1 MWGIFM
7 MDWKEKIDAFLEK
20 GFEED
25 ADIDF
30 GDNVNPMQVVKY
42 LEYKGF
48 ELFDD
53 DGDKRHHIINMVKD
67 GYILTVWVT
76 LWYYDVSINWSRK
89 EDE

>member
-1 MWGIFM
+1 MT
-7 MDWKEKIDAFLEK
+7 WKEKIDAFLEK

-25 ADIDF
+25 ADVDF
-30 GDNVNPMQVVKY
+30 GNNVNPMQVVKY
-42 LEYKGF
+42 LENKGF

-76 LWYYDVSINWSRK
+76 LWYYDVSINWSRR

>member
-1 MWGIFM
+1 M
-7 MDWKEKIDAFLEK
+7 MAWKRKIDDFLEK

-30 GDNVNPMQVVKY
+30 GDSVNPMQVVEY
-42 LEYKGF
+42 LKSKGF
-48 ELFDD
+48 EEFDD

-67 GYILTVWVT
+67 GYIITVWVK
-76 LWYYDVSINWSRK
+76 LWYYEVSLCWSRK

>member
-1 MWGIFM
+1 M
-7 MDWKEKIDAFLEK
+7 MAWKEKIDDFLEK

-30 GDNVNPMQVVKY
+30 GDSVNPMHVVEY
-42 LEYKGF
+42 LKSKGF
-48 ELFDD
+48 EEFDD

-67 GYILTVWVT
+67 GYIITVWVK
-76 LWYYDVSINWSRK
+76 LWYYEVSLCWSRK